1 MKKTLSILL
10 ILCILGLAGCGKT
23 EELPDTQPTSNG
35 GSTQNVAFA
44 DTEWAVYDGYGV
56 TMEYPSTWT
65 LYCYAESASAANY
78 SVLMVSAAEDIFLR
92 CYVTESD
99 PLPVTILSP
108 SDNAEAKLFYEYV
121 KETAFRAVDFPIM
134 DPAAAMEGDEAV
146 IEFMT
151 ALEEYNSDPK
161 NPLPEYTGELPQGQ
175 SGTMNTVQL
184 SDDGTLASVQDAD
197 TGLFGY
203 IDKTGVWRIE
213 PQFKSAYGFSDGR
226 AMVQLEDGS
235 WAYIDRTGALAIPE
249 VRDSDGSTY
258 PLKSS
263 VNFREGIAAVEIDT
277 GIAYDKIYIDI
288 NGNVLFNARGLPKV
302 YGAGYAS
309 TYFFGF
315 ASNFTNGKA
324 VAARRVNDS
333 TDARMD
339 IEDAPVIIDK
349 SGNILATISK
359 EYYADESGFDPNMM
373 VKIKPGGPFHGEDL
387 YGLCDENGNV
397 VVPCEYPYLQYCENG
412 WYVAQNQDGRYG
424 YIDKSGNVMI
434 DFEFEDAEKFSC
446 GLAPVLIDGL
456 WGFINEDGEVVIE
469 PAYLT
474 ASVATI
480 NADPYI
486 GSCTFWDGVGK
497 VQDGDQWILIDT
509 QGNVVVDDPGFSD
522 FYSCGNGLIAYQD
535 AESGLWG
542 YMTTDGKIAIEA
554 RFLSPDTFFPAD

>member
-1 MKKTLSILL
+1 MKKILSLLKKTLSILL

-35 GSTQNVAFA
+35 GSGQNVAFA

-108 SDNAEAKLFYEYV
+108 SDNAEAKLFYEHV
-121 KETAFRAVDFPIM
+121 QETAFRAVDFPIM

-146 IEFMT
+146 IE
-151 ALEEYNSDPK
+151 
-161 NPLPEYTGELPQGQ
+161 
-175 SGTMNTVQL
+175 
-184 SDDGTLASVQDAD
+184 SVQDAD
-197 TGLFGY
+197 TGLYGY
-203 IDKTGVWRIE
+203 IDKTGAWRIE

-235 WAYIDRTGALAIPE
+235 WAYIDRTGALVIPE

-263 VNFREGIAAVEIDT
+263 GKFREGIAAVEIDT
-277 GIAYDKIYIDI
+277 GNSYDKIYIDL

-302 YGAGYAS
+302 YGVGYAS

-315 ASNFTNGKA
+315 GSNFTNGKA
-324 VAARRVNDS
+324 VAARRVNES

-480 NADPYI
+480 NADPYV

-509 QGNVVVDDPGFSD
+509 QGN
-522 FYSCGNGLIAYQD
+522 
-535 AESGLWG
+535 ESGLWG

>member
-1 MKKTLSILL
+1 MKKILSLLL
-10 ILCILGLAGCGKT
+10 ILCILCLVGCGNG
-23 EELPDTQPTSNG
+23 EPPTSNG
-35 GSTQNVAFA
+35 GSGQNVAFA

-78 SVLMVSAAEDIFLR
+78 SVLMVSTAEDIFLR

-108 SDNAEAKLFYEYV
+108 SENPEAERFYEQV
-121 KETAFRAVDFPIM
+121 RSTAARASDFPIM
-134 DPAAAMEGDEAV
+134 DMTAAMADDEAV
-146 IEFMT
+146 IAFMV
-151 ALEEYNSDPK
+151 ALEEYNANPK
-161 NPLPEYTGELPQGQ
+161 NPLPEYTDPLPQGQ
-175 SGTMNTVQL
+175 AGAIETVQL

-197 TGLFGY
+197 TGLYGY
-203 IDKTGVWRIE
+203 IDKTGAWRIE
-213 PQFKSAYGFSDGR
+213 PQFQLAYNFSDGR
-226 AMVQLEDGS
+226 AMVQLTDNS
-235 WAYIDRTGALAIPE
+235 WGYIDRTGAVVIPE
-249 VRDSDGSTY
+249 VRDSDGSSY

-263 VNFREGIAAVEIDT
+263 VQFREGIAAVELDT
-277 GIAYDKIYIDI
+277 GTSYDMIYIDLD
-288 NGNVLFNARGLPKV
+288 GNVLFNARGLPKV

-387 YGLCDENGNV
+387 YGLCDENGTV
-397 VVPCEYPYLQYCENG
+397 VVPCEYPYLMYCENG
-412 WYVAQNQDGRYG
+412 WYLAQNQEGLYG
-424 YIDKSGNVMI
+424 FIDKTGAVQVEFA
-434 DFEFEDAEKFSC
+434 FEGAGKFSS

-456 WGFINEDGEVVIE
+456 WGFLGEDGELAISPSYRDVG
-469 PAYLT
+469 A
-474 ASVATI
+474 ATTG
-480 NADPYI
+480 ADPYL
-486 GSCTFWDGVGK
+486 GVCTFWDGVGN
-497 VQDGDQWILIDT
+497 VLDGDQWTLIDT
-509 QGNVVVDDPGFSD
+509 SGNVILGDPAISSYFS
-522 FYSCGNGLIAYQD
+522 CANGLLAYRD
-535 AESGLWG
+535 AQSGLLG
-542 YMTTDGKIAIEA
+542 YLTTDGKIAVEA
-554 RFLSPDTFFPAD
+554 RFFSASPFFPAD